1 MATTGIL
8 RSRRSAAQLHAIA
21 SVEREIRAIDPAAGR
36 KYLRDFRDAYRS
48 YQKVLTPS
56 DVRHQIANAGIV
68 LVGDYHALPN
78 SQGYLASLLRDPEL
92 HQRPVVLGVETIF
105 SRNQHILDE
114 WFRAEIDEDELRQRI
129 RFELDWGYDWP
140 PFYEL
145 LSAARDHGASIYGL
159 DCMPRDDL
167 RKIGA
172 RDRHAADKIA
182 ELRRRHPGALI
193 LVLFGESHLAP
204 QHLPALLQQRLP
216 AEPMLTVLQN
226 VDALYWRA
234 AGEASDHVEA
244 VEVRK
249 TVRENVLCVFNA
261 TPLEKYENYRLCL
274 ERWGRNDNDHSAP
287 DLGPT
292 LYNLI
297 DGMVRFLGINQYSAH
312 NTTQPRLLVDLMP
325 EVYSRS
331 SDALLR
337 RLLSRQG
344 FTAEHRRSLLR
355 QVRERGSVYL
365 TPINA
370 VYVRHFRMTSSAEDA
385 TRFLHQAC
393 RGLPNLSNGKALAP
407 HTAPH
412 AAPVA
417 QSLARDDAFYM
428 AVFEHAL
435 AFLGSRILHPARPA
449 LRDADIADLFDVT
462 REDLEHQT
470 SLPFADAVEALDFLI
485 QHREHV
491 LRYNHIYN
499 HRSRRQP
506 SVPESLAPA
515 PAFTGRQYEYVAQQ
529 LGYLTGNDLYDAY
542 LEGRLTT
549 AALRKLFLTH
559 IEQPGVA
566 REAYVQLR
574 ARLRQYRDRV
584 MTHTVEGRR
593 FARPAGRGRRFP
605 RNFYEM
611 SR

>member
-1 MATTGIL
+1 MATTSIL

-21 SVEREIRAIDPAAGR
+21 SVEREIRAIDPAGGR
-36 KYLRDFRDAYRS
+36 KYLRDFREAYRS
-48 YQKVLTPS
+48 YQKVLAPS
-56 DVRHQIANAGIV
+56 DVRGEIAKAGIV

-78 SQGYLASLLRDPEL
+78 SQRYLASLLCDPEL
-92 HQRPVVLGVETIF
+92 RQRQVVLGVETIF
-105 SRNQHILDE
+105 SRDQHILDE
-114 WFRAEIDEDELRQRI
+114 WRRGEIDEDELRERI
-129 RFELDWGYDWP
+129 RFDLDWGYDWA

-145 LSAARDHGASIYGL
+145 LSAARDHGASIHGL
-159 DCMPRDDL
+159 DCMPREDL

-172 RDRHAADKIA
+172 RDRHAADKIT
-182 ELRRRHPGALI
+182 ELRQRHSDALI

-204 QHLPALLQQRLP
+204 QHLPALLQQQLP
-216 AEPMLTVLQN
+216 AELMLTVLQN

-234 AGEASDHVEA
+234 AGEASDRVEA
-244 VEVRK
+244 VA
-249 TVRENVLCVFNA
+249 VRENVLCVFNA

-274 ERWGRNDNDHSAP
+274 DRWGRSDNDRNAP

-292 LYNLI
+292 LYNLV
-297 DGMVRFLGINQYSAH
+297 DGMVRFLGINQYSSH

-331 SDALLR
+331 SDAQLR
-337 RLLSRQG
+337 RLLSRKG
-344 FTAEHRRSLLR
+344 FTAEQRRSLLR

-370 VYVRHFRMTSSAEDA
+370 VYVRQFRMTSSAEDA

-393 RGLPNLSNGKALAP
+393 RGLPNLCNGKA
-407 HTAPH
+407 TAP
-412 AAPVA
+412 APGA
-417 QSLARDDAFYM
+417 ESLDKNDAFYM

-435 AFLGSRILHPARPA
+435 AFFGSRILHPARPA
-449 LRDADIADLFDVT
+449 LRDTDLADLFDVT
-462 REDLEHQT
+462 REDLEQQT
-470 SLPFADAVEALDFLI
+470 SLPFADAVEALDFLAR
-485 QHREHV
+485 HREHDF
-491 LRYNHIYN
+491 RAA
-499 HRSRRQP
+499 Q
-506 SVPESLAPA
+506 A
-515 PAFTGRQYEYVAQQ
+515 PAFTGRKYEYVAEQ

-574 ARLRQYRDRV
+574 TRLRL
-584 MTHTVEGRR
+584 GRR
-593 FARPAGRGRRFP
+593 ASSLG
-605 RNFYEM
+605 
-611 SR
+611 

>member
-8 RSRRSAAQLHAIA
+8 RSRRNAAQLHAIA
-21 SVEREIRAIDPAAGR
+21 SVEREIRSIDPTAGL
-36 KYLRDFRDAYRS
+36 KYLRDFREAYRS
-48 YQKVLTPS
+48 YQKVLAPS
-56 DVRHQIANAGIV
+56 DVGHEIAKSGIV

-78 SQGYLASLLRDPEL
+78 SQRYLASLLRDPAL

-105 SRNQHILDE
+105 SRDQHILEE
-114 WFRAEIDEDELRQRI
+114 WFRREIDEDELRQRI
-129 RFELDWGYDWP
+129 RFELDWGYGWA
-140 PFYEL
+140 PFYDL
-145 LSAARDHGASIYGL
+145 LSAARDHGTSIYGL
-159 DCMPRDDL
+159 DCMPREDM

-182 ELRRRHPGALI
+182 ELRGRHSDALI

-234 AGEASDHVEA
+234 AGEARDHVEA
-244 VEVRK
+244 VE
-249 TVRENVLCVFNA
+249 VRENVLCVFNA
-261 TPLEKYENYRLCL
+261 TPLEKYEHYRLYL
-274 ERWGRNDNDHSAP
+274 NRWRCCDNDHSAP

-297 DGMVRFLGINQYSAH
+297 EGMVRFLGINQYSPH

-325 EVYSRS
+325 EVYSRG
-331 SDALLR
+331 SDTLLR
-337 RLLSRQG
+337 RLLSRKG

-370 VYVRHFRMTSSAEDA
+370 VYVRQFRMAHSAEDA

-393 RGLPNLSNGKALAP
+393 RGLPNLSNGKV
-407 HTAPH
+407 APH

-417 QSLARDDAFYM
+417 QPLDKDDAFYM
-428 AVFEHAL
+428 TVFEHAL
-435 AFLGSRILHPARPA
+435 AFFGSRILHPARPA
-449 LRDADIADLFDVT
+449 LRDTDIADLFDVT

-470 SLPFADAVEALDFLI
+470 ALPFADAVAALDFLT
-485 QHREHV
+485 QHREQDWHAA
-491 LRYNHIYN
+491 
-499 HRSRRQP
+499 Q
-506 SVPESLAPA
+506 APA
-515 PAFTGRQYEYVAQQ
+515 CTGRSYEYAAEQ
-529 LGYLTGNDLYDAY
+529 LGYLTGTDLYDAY
-542 LEGRLTT
+542 IEGHLTT
-549 AALRKLFLTH
+549 AGLRKLFLTH

-566 REAYVQLR
+566 REAYVQLKT
-574 ARLRQYRDRV
+574 RLRHGQR
-584 MTHTVEGRR
+584 
-593 FARPAGRGRRFP
+593 A
-605 RNFYEM
+605 
-611 SR
+611 

>member
-36 KYLRDFRDAYRS
+36 KYLRDFREAYRS
-48 YQKVLTPS
+48 YQKVLTPG
-56 DVRHQIANAGIV
+56 DVRRQIARAGIV

-78 SQGYLASLLRDPEL
+78 SQRYLASLLRDPEL

-105 SRNQHILDE
+105 SRDQHILDE
-114 WFRAEIDEDELRQRI
+114 WLRAEIAEDELRQRI
-129 RFELDWGYDWP
+129 RFELDWGYDWA

-159 DCMPRDDL
+159 DCMPREDL

-182 ELRRRHPGALI
+182 ELRRQHPGALI
-193 LVLFGESHLAP
+193 VVLFGESHLAP

-226 VDALYWRA
+226 VDALYWHA
-234 AGEASDHVEA
+234 AGEARDHVEA
-244 VEVRK
+244 VLVRKEVRK
-249 TVRENVLCVFNA
+249 EVRKDVREHVLCVFNA

-274 ERWGRNDNDHSAP
+274 DRWRRDDNDHSAP

-297 DGMVRFLGINQYSAH
+297 DGMVRFLGIDQYSPH

-337 RLLSRQG
+337 RLLSRKG
-344 FTAEHRRSLLR
+344 FTAEQRRSLLR

-370 VYVRHFRMTSSAEDA
+370 VYVRQFRMTSSAEDA

-393 RGLPNLSNGKALAP
+393 RGLPNLSNGKAIAQHAAP
-407 HTAPH
+407 N

-417 QSLARDDAFYM
+417 RPLDKDDAFCTS
-428 AVFEHAL
+428 VVEHAL
-435 AFLGSRILHPARPA
+435 AFFGSRILYPARPA
-449 LRDADIADLFDVT
+449 VRDTDLADLFDVT
-462 REDLEHQT
+462 REDLENQT
-470 SLPFADAVEALDFLI
+470 SLPFADALEALDFLT
-485 QHREHV
+485 Q
-491 LRYNHIYN
+491 
-499 HRSRRQP
+499 RRAHDCAAAP
-506 SVPESLAPA
+506 APA
-515 PAFTGRQYEYVAQQ
+515 PAFTGHKYEYVAEQ
-529 LGYLTGNDLYDAY
+529 LGYLMGNDLYDAY

-574 ARLRQYRDRV
+574 TRLRSGDR
-584 MTHTVEGRR
+584 
-593 FARPAGRGRRFP
+593 A
-605 RNFYEM
+605 
-611 SR
+611 

>member
-8 RSRRSAAQLHAIA
+8 RSRRSAAQLLAIA

-36 KYLRDFRDAYRS
+36 KYLRDFREAYRS
-48 YQKVLTPS
+48 YQKVLAPS
-56 DVRHQIANAGIV
+56 DVRHEIAKAGIV

-78 SQGYLASLLRDPEL
+78 SQRYLASLLRDPEL

-105 SRNQHILDE
+105 SRDQHILDE
-114 WFRAEIDEDELRQRI
+114 WFRGEIDEDELRQRI
-129 RFELDWGYDWP
+129 RFELDWGYEWP

-145 LSAARDHGASIYGL
+145 LSAARDHGASIFGL
-159 DCMPRDDL
+159 DCMPREDL

-172 RDRHAADKIA
+172 RDRHAADKIT
-182 ELRRRHPGALI
+182 ELRRRHPDALVV
-193 LVLFGESHLAP
+193 VLFGESHLAP

-234 AGEASDHVEA
+234 AGEARDHVEA
-244 VEVRK
+244 VE
-249 TVRENVLCVFNA
+249 VRENVLCVFNA

-274 ERWGRNDNDHSAP
+274 DRWGRSDNDHSAP

-297 DGMVRFLGINQYSAH
+297 DGMVRFLGINQYSPH

-337 RLLSRQG
+337 RLLSRKG
-344 FTAEHRRSLLR
+344 FTTEHRRSLLR
-355 QVRERGSVYL
+355 QVLERGSVYL

-370 VYVRHFRMTSSAEDA
+370 VYVRQFRMTSSAEDA

-393 RGLPNLSNGKALAP
+393 RGLPNLCNGKALAQR
-407 HTAPH
+407 TAPH
-412 AAPVA
+412 AAPAA
-417 QSLARDDAFYM
+417 QSLAGDDAFYI

-435 AFLGSRILHPARPA
+435 AFLGSRILYPARPA
-449 LRDADIADLFDVT
+449 LRDTDLADLFDVT

-470 SLPFADAVEALDFLI
+470 SLPFADAVEALDFMA
-485 QHREHV
+485 QHREHDC
-491 LRYNHIYN
+491 RAA
-499 HRSRRQP
+499 QP
-506 SVPESLAPA
+506 
-515 PAFTGRQYEYVAQQ
+515 PAFTGRKHEYVAEQ

-542 LEGRLTT
+542 LEGRMTT

-559 IEQPGVA
+559 IEEPGVA

-574 ARLRQYRDRV
+574 TRLRSGQR
-584 MTHTVEGRR
+584 
-593 FARPAGRGRRFP
+593 A
-605 RNFYEM
+605 
-611 SR
+611 